1 MSETADILQALRSL
15 GMLNADV
22 NPTITHL
29 PGGVS
34 SDVFRV
40 DLPSGPVCVKQALA
54 RLKVAADWRAPVER
68 VHNEAAW
75 LRFARAIVPEN
86 VPQVLAEDRTAHL
99 FVMTYFD
106 PSHFPCWKTLLRDE
120 TVDVAFA
127 ASVGK
132 VAAQIHRASA
142 HSKAAGQAFATGD
155 LFMALRIDP
164 YLHRAAEANP
174 RCAGSIKKIA
184 NDLGAARVALM
195 HGDLSPK
202 NILAGPKGP
211 ILLDAETA
219 CYGDPAFDLA
229 FCLNHLLLKCIWRP
243 AHTRAY
249 CASFAAFK
257 DAYFGIADWEDRESL
272 DRRAAKLLAALL
284 LARVDGKSPVEY
296 IISDDDRSFVRTA
309 ACEYLLGSDATLT
322 TTSRDWESRIG
333 ARKSG

>member
-1 MSETADILQALRSL
+1 MDKTADILQALRSL
-15 GMLNADV
+15 EMLSADA

-34 SDVFRV
+34 GNVFRV
-40 DLPSGPVCVKQALA
+40 DLPCGPVCVKQALA
-54 RLKVAADWRAPVER
+54 RLKVVADWRAPIER

-75 LRFARAIVPEN
+75 LRFAGGIAAEN

-99 FVMTYFD
+99 FVMTYFE
-106 PSHFPCWKTLLRDE
+106 PVHFPCWKALLRDG
-120 TVDVAFA
+120 TVDVQFA

-142 HSKAAGQAFATGD
+142 HSKVVESAFATCD

-174 RCAGSIKKIA
+174 RYADSIKRIA

-229 FCLNHLLLKCIWRP
+229 FCLTHLLLKCVWRP
-243 AHTRAY
+243 VHAQAY
-249 CASFAAFK
+249 CESFAALK
-257 DAYFGIADWEDRESL
+257 DAYLAVADWEDIESL
-272 DRRAAKLLAALL
+272 DKRAAKLVAALL

-296 IISDDDRSFVRTA
+296 LTSDSDRDFVRMT
-309 ACEYLLGSDATLT
+309 ACEYLLRSDFTLATVR
-322 TTSRDWESRIG
+322 RDWEARIG
-333 ARKSG
+333 TREIS

>member
-106 PSHFPCWKTLLRDE
+106 PSHFPCWKTLLRDG
-120 TVDVAFA
+120 TADVAFA

-174 RCAGSIKKIA
+174 RYADSIKKIA

-202 NILAGPKGP
+202 NILAGPSIIPTIPLEVRLPRRPKMAMKTKSATQSKSAAMNSNG
-211 ILLDAETA
+211 ETISG
-219 CYGDPAFDLA
+219 YFRRLFTDL
-229 FCLNHLLLKCIWRP
+229 R
-243 AHTRAY
+243 
-249 CASFAAFK
+249 
-257 DAYFGIADWEDRESL
+257 
-272 DRRAAKLLAALL
+272 
-284 LARVDGKSPVEY
+284 
-296 IISDDDRSFVRTA
+296 
-309 ACEYLLGSDATLT
+309 
-322 TTSRDWESRIG
+322 
-333 ARKSG
+333 

>member
-1 MSETADILQALRSL
+1 MGETANILQALRSL
-15 GMLNADV
+15 RMLDADAD
-22 NPTITHL
+22 PIITHL

-34 SDVFRV
+34 GDVFRV
-40 DLPSGPVCVKQALA
+40 DLPRQPVCVKQALA

-75 LRFARAIVPEN
+75 LRFAGGIVAEN

-106 PSHFPCWKTLLRDE
+106 PVHFPCWKTLLRDG
-120 TVDVAFA
+120 TVDVEFA
-127 ASVGK
+127 ASVGRT
-132 VAAQIHRASA
+132 AAQIHRASA
-142 HSKAAGQAFATGD
+142 NSKAAESAFATGD

-164 YLHRAAEANP
+164 YLLCAAEANP
-174 RCAGSIKKIA
+174 RYADRIKRIA

-202 NILAGPKGP
+202 NILAGPGGP

-229 FCLNHLLLKCIWRP
+229 FCLTHLLLKCVWRP
-243 AHTRAY
+243 AHMRAY
-249 CASFAAFK
+249 CESFAALK
-257 DAYFGIADWEDRESL
+257 DAYLAVVDWEDVESL
-272 DRRAAKLLAALL
+272 DKRAAKLMAALL

-296 IISDDDRSFVRTA
+296 LTSNEERDFVRNA
-309 ACEYLLGSDATLT
+309 AREYLLRSDLTLEIMR
-322 TTSRDWESRIG
+322 RDWEAHAG
-333 ARKSG
+333 ARPIH